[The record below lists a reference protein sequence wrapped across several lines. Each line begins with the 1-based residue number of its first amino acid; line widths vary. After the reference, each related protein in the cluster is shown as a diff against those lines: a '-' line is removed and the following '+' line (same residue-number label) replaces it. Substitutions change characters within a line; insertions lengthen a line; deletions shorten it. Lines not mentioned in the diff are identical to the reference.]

1 MATSFKITPC
11 MALDTVYPWL
21 EKYADETATSHNTL
35 RNIQFELE
43 LADIIYE
50 EDHWIDVLECIER
63 RPEGW
68 VDVRAAWQKAKTS
81 GT

>member
-1 MATSFKITPC
+1 MAREVC
-11 MALDTVYPWL
+11 R
-21 EKYADETATSHNTL
+21 
-35 RNIQFELE
+35 RNGNIPQYVAEHIVRAE